1 MINVIHLSI
10 CFFLLTIGHCLAN
23 QCQVNPFERGGP
35 KRPRPAPIIRPAPPP
50 PAPKPINP
58 NIEFRGV
65 FKYKGQWHFSLF
77 NKSVNK
83 GAWVMKGESFNDG
96 NVEVEDYNPESDVLK
111 LKGGVTRSLI
121 TSYNKILPVPSGLP
135 VKKAIKKPKPII
147 PNRTPVISGS
157 RPRTITVPPRV
168 NLPPKK

>member
-1 MINVIHLSI
+1 
-10 CFFLLTIGHCLAN
+10 
-23 QCQVNPFERGGP
+23 
-35 KRPRPAPIIRPAPPP
+35 
-50 PAPKPINP
+50 
-58 NIEFRGV
+58 
-65 FKYKGQWHFSLF
+65 
-77 NKSVNK
+77 
-83 GAWVMKGESFNDG
+83 MKGESFNDG

-111 LKGGVTRSLI
+111 LKGGVTLSLI
-121 TSYNKILPVPSGLP
+121 TSNNKILPVPSGLP